1 MSKVTVNK
9 NSVFEIES
17 TQEGVLVNGQPFQWD
32 LSKLSENGFHI
43 IYQNKSY
50 RAEVVKADAAT
61 KNFTFKINNHL
72 HTVEVKDKFDLLLE
86 KLGMHNTG
94 AGKVNNIKAPMPG
107 LIIDLKVKAGD
118 TVKVGDSLLILEA
131 MKMENMLKS
140 PGDGVVK
147 NVKVKKGDAV
157 EKNQVLIEF

>member
-9 NSVFEIES
+9 NSVFEIGS
-17 TQEGVLVNGQPFQWD
+17 SQDGLLVNGQSFQWD
-32 LSKLSENGFHI
+32 LSKLSESGFHI
-43 IYQNKSY
+43 LYQNQSY
-50 RAEVVKADAAT
+50 RAEVVKADATT
-61 KNFTFKINNHL
+61 KSFTFKINNHL

-94 AGKVNNIKAPMPG
+94 VGKVNNIKAPMPG
-107 LIIDLKVKAGD
+107 LIIDLKVKVGD
-118 TVKVGDSLLILEA
+118 TVKAGDSLLILEA

-147 NVKVKKGDAV
+147 TVKVNKGDAV

>member
-17 TQEGVLVNGQPFQWD
+17 SQDGFLVNGQSFQWD
-32 LSKLSENGFHI
+32 LSKLSENSFHI
-43 IYQNKSY
+43 LYNNESY

-61 KNFTFKINNHL
+61 KSFTFKINNHL

-86 KLGMHNTG
+86 KLGMNNTG
-94 AGKVNNIKAPMPG
+94 VGKVNNIKAPMPG
-107 LIIDLKVKAGD
+107 LIIDLKVK
-118 TVKVGDSLLILEA
+118 VGDSVKAGDPLLILEA

-147 NVKVKKGDAV
+147 TVKVKKGDAV